1 MLLRSAKQSTQQGFT
16 IVELLIVMVVA
27 GILST
32 TMYGFYGSSF
42 SSYFTLQQE
51 GTNFTELATQTNRI
65 GNVVRGLYDVVS
77 ATNSDLV
84 IYAYFSPTDSYTS
97 LVHYYKNAGGTALYA
112 DVTHMT
118 ANPPIGTTIAS
129 TFTTYNIITNYK
141 TISGVNL
148 FDYLDASGNVLS
160 TPITDLHTIKGIR
173 VSLAVPGAASS
184 ASQRMSLDVSLR
196 NRKTNL

>member
-1 MLLRSAKQSTQQGFT
+1 MLRRSFKANNQKGFT

-27 GILST
+27 GVLST

-51 GTNFTELATQTNRI
+51 GTDFTELATQTNRV
-65 GNVVRGLYDVVS
+65 GNVVRGAYDIVS

-84 IYAYFSPTDSYTS
+84 IYAYFSPVDNYTS
-97 LVHYYKNAGGTALYA
+97 LIHYYKNGGGTTLYA

-118 ANPPIGTTIAS
+118 SNPPIGTTIPS
-129 TFTTYNIITNYK
+129 TLKTYNIISNYK

-148 FDYLDASGNVLS
+148 FDYLDTSGAVLT
-160 TPITDLHTIKGIR
+160 TPISDLRTIKGIR
-173 VSLAVPGAASS
+173 INLAVRGSTS
-184 ASQRMSLDVSLR
+184 TSSQRMSLDVSLR

>member
-1 MLLRSAKQSTQQGFT
+1 MLRLNPKQIAEQGFT
-16 IVELLIVMVVA
+16 IVELLIVMVLA

-42 SSYFTLQQE
+42 SQYFTLQQE
-51 GTNFTELATQTNRI
+51 GTNFTELATQTNRV
-65 GNVVRGLYDVVS
+65 GNVLRGLYDVVS

-97 LVHYYKNAGGTALYA
+97 LVHYYKNGAGTTLYA

-129 TFTTYNIITNYK
+129 TISTYNIISNYK
-141 TISGVNL
+141 TVSGVNL
-148 FDYLDASGNVLS
+148 FDYLDASGAVLAM
-160 TPITDLHTIKGIR
+160 PITDLHTIKGIR
-173 VSLAVPGAASS
+173 VNLAVPGATSN
-184 ASQRMSLDVSLR
+184 ASQKMSLDVSLR